1 MPTLIEHA
9 AKATHNETFFRGF
22 DLDTTPYL
30 DWVVVAVFYAAL
42 HLVEAFAATQG
53 EHPNSHLERDR
64 FLWASS
70 ALQPILVHYFHL
82 KSDAEDARYGMR
94 TFSPDEVKHLIADLF
109 EPLKQHIASLPA
121 IP

>member
-1 MPTLIEHA
+1 MPTLLQHA
-9 AKATHNETFFRGF
+9 VKAKHNETFFRGF

-30 DWVVVAVFYAAL
+30 DWVVVAIFYAAL
-42 HLVEAFAATQG
+42 HLVEAFAATRG
-53 EHPNSHLERDR
+53 EHPDSHLERES
-64 FLWASS
+64 FIWASPE
-70 ALQPILVHYFHL
+70 LQPILSHYFQL

-94 TFSPDEVKHLIADLF
+94 VFSSDEVRHLIADYF